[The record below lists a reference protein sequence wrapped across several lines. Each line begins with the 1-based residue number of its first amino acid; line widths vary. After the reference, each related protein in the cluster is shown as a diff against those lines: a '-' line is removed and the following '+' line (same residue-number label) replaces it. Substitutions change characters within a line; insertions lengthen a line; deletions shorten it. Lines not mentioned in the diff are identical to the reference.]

1 VAGVILPARLSEYAY
16 PAFCLLYSASY
27 FACFKSLLK
36 KKIIEYAMNKGESL
50 WKIAHVVGVS
60 PGTVMKHLERD
71 AAFRTEIERAKR
83 WYAQRVEGVLM
94 ERAIDPKAT
103 LDRIAYLRAYM
114 PEKYARQELSN
125 ATVEIN
131 INMDQLKTAKSR
143 KIVDADAVTVG
154 ENDPKLADH
163 SVMSSAKSV
172 EG

>member
-1 VAGVILPARLSEYAY
+1 MGRPLEANRDPETGMLDSPHMNGFSIE
-16 PAFCLLYSASY
+16 
-27 FACFKSLLK
+27 LK
-36 KKIIEYAMNKGESL
+36 KKVIDYAMNKGEAL
-50 WKIAHVVGVS
+50 WKIAHAVGIQPS
-60 PGTVMKHLERD
+60 TIMKHLERD
-71 AAFRTEIERAKR
+71 HVFRAEIEKAKR

-143 KIVDADAVTVG
+143 EIVDADVVTTSG
-154 ENDPKLADH
+154 NDQKLSDQSGAAH
-163 SVMSSAKSV
+163 SKSV